1 MCLWPKFWRI
11 LELVGTGAPQPQQA
25 AGNPGSRAM
34 QTTYSPGFGYSLNLQ
49 IGLCAQQW
57 RLIYTTSVIELL
69 NMNPGKVSMS
79 RSLFPSDEAL
89 LKLFNIER
97 YKTLAEN

>member
-1 MCLWPKFWRI
+1 MDFAHSSGDC
-11 LELVGTGAPQPQQA
+11 TAD
-25 AGNPGSRAM
+25 M
-34 QTTYSPGFGYSLNLQ
+34 NL
-49 IGLCAQQW
+49 
-57 RLIYTTSVIELL
+57 
-69 NMNPGKVSMS
+69 GKMSMS